1 MTAATVNRYFPLN
14 VISVFHFSNI
24 WYTNMWWYLYDL
36 FMSDLTFHIVSPIVP
51 VSVSIVLI

>member
-1 MTAATVNRYFPLN
+1 MIAATVNRYSHLN

-24 WYTNMWWYLYDL
+24 WYTYMSWYLYDL